1 MKKINILIL
10 LFVIMSSMV
19 YAYSVE
25 EEVKLGKQGK
35 KEVDKMFTQTKYPE
49 KQKELETIGHLI
61 EKQCERHDFDY
72 EYHVGTFSGKN
83 ASGYNENAFAMPG
96 GYVYFGEALWDIMNY
111 DERCGI
117 IAHEIT
123 HVDRKHALKQN
134 EKNTWTTLGLAVLV
148 GLTKNNTWANLGA
161 SILQTVMS
169 NNYSISDEKEADKK
183 GTDKL
188 IKSGLN
194 PCGVL
199 FSMRKI
205 SRMEDGATDGIPAF
219 LMDHPKTKERIKYL
233 TEYLED
239 KDITVPE
246 EKIEYKYSEDVI
258 GKISKVEYD
267 GKDVEKLKFKL
278 DKEIELKV
286 GDTVYIEKFAWNNT
300 YEYLKPVSFG
310 VASIKKIN
318 EDDIELKYTKNLTK
332 SKAKIEK
339 GDVVALSI
347 KEDKK

>member
-1 MKKINILIL
+1 MI
-10 LFVIMSSMV
+10 

-25 EEVKLGKQGK
+25 EEISLGKQGK
-35 KEVDKMFTQTKYPE
+35 KEVDKMFTQTKHPE
-49 KQKELETIGHLI
+49 KQEELETIGHLI
-61 EKQCERHDFDY
+61 EKQCERHDFPY

-83 ASGYNENAFAMPG
+83 GAGYNENAFAMPG

-134 EKNTWTTLGLAVLV
+134 EKNTWTALGLAILV
-148 GLTKNNTWANLGA
+148 GVTKSNQWAQIGA

-169 NNYSISDEKEADKK
+169 NNYSIADEKEADKK

-199 FSMRKI
+199 LSMRKI
-205 SRMEDGATDGIPAF
+205 NRMEDGATDGIPSF

-239 KDITVPE
+239 KDIDVPE
-246 EKIEYKYSEDVI
+246 EKIEYKYSVDAI
-258 GKISKVEYD
+258 GEISKVKYSKNEI
-267 GKDVEKLKFKL
+267 KTLKFKL
-278 DKEIELKV
+278 DKDTIVNV
-286 GDTVYIEKFAWNNT
+286 GDVVYIEKFAWNKT
-300 YEYLKPVSFG
+300 FEYLKPVSFG
-310 VASIKKIN
+310 VAYIEKIN
-318 EDDIELKYTKNLTK
+318 DDEITLKYKRNLTK
-332 SKAKIEK
+332 SKAEIEE
-339 GDVVALSI
+339 GDVVSLSL
-347 KEDKK
+347 KEDK